1 MRANKLL
8 LLCSSLGVLALLVV
22 AMVQENFLKEWRR
35 IQMTAQARGEELD
48 SRLRQIVVPAL
59 HVSDRC
65 VTCHVGMAPGE
76 QGVAGVSILAPHPN
90 VGHDP
95 AAFGCIICHGGQGRA
110 TDRAD
115 AHGTVPFWPSP
126 MLPREFT
133 SAGCGRC
140 HTHLRVPD
148 LAQLRQGQAL
158 IEQYD
163 CLACHRLNRRG
174 GTLRPGGGGMEGPD
188 LSRVGAT
195 GYRKDW
201 YDGHLRQRAKA
212 AQGPWV
218 ASFAPMAKAD
228 REIIEVVLASSV
240 GAPSL
245 VESKALFHSLG
256 CRGCHRVGG
265 GGGDDGPD
273 LTRIGERDPG
283 RLDFAQVPGAP
294 TLANWLAE
302 HLRNPAALV
311 PGSKMPILPLDEQE
325 IRLLEL
331 YLLSLRR
338 SDVPEAYWPKD
349 RILAERFGER
359 EFAGDGA
366 TLFGS
371 FCAACHGRDGRGMR
385 YPGLPPFPSI
395 ANPDFLTLASDA
407 FLTETVRH
415 GRPGRR
421 MAAWDRD
428 GGLTAVEI
436 ATVVA
441 HIRRLG
447 GGVGQEP
454 DRKPPR
460 WVEGDPDA
468 GKPLFAGSCA
478 GCHGPEG
485 RGGEGPAL
493 HNKVLLGAATDTY
506 LVETIRR
513 GRRGTDMQGF
523 ETPTTIRPALA
534 RGEIESIVSFLRSW
548 EEKKP

>member
-76 QGVAGVSILAPHPN
+76 LGIAGVPVLAPHPN

-95 AAFGCIICHGGQGRA
+95 GAFGCTICHGGQGRA
-110 TDRAD
+110 TDQAD
-115 AHGTVPFWPSP
+115 AHGAVPFWPSP
-126 MLPREFT
+126 MLPRQFT
-133 SAGCGRC
+133 SAGCGSC

-158 IEQYD
+158 IERYD

-188 LSRVGAT
+188 LSRVGAI
-195 GYRKDW
+195 GFRKDW
-201 YDGHLRQRAKA
+201 YEEHLRQRAKA
-212 AQGPWV
+212 GRGPWI
-218 ASFAPMAKAD
+218 ASFAPLEKTD
-228 REIIEVVLASSV
+228 REAIEVVLASSV
-240 GAPSL
+240 GAPTL

-265 GGGDDGPD
+265 VGGDDGPD

-302 HLRNPAALV
+302 HFRNPAALV
-311 PGSKMPILPLDEQE
+311 PGSKMPILPLGEHE
-325 IRLLEL
+325 IRLLNL

-371 FCAACHGRDGRGMR
+371 FCAACHGRDGRGTR
-385 YPGLPPFPSI
+385 YPGMPPFPSV
-395 ANPDFLTLASDA
+395 ANPDFLALASDA

-428 GGLTAVEI
+428 GGLTAAEI

-447 GGVGQEP
+447 GGVRPEP
-454 DRKPPR
+454 ERRGPR
-460 WVEGDPDA
+460 WVAGDAED
-468 GKPLFAGSCA
+468 GRQLFAGSCA
-478 GCHGPEG
+478 GCHGPQG
-485 RGGEGPAL
+485 QGGEGPAL
-493 HNKVLLGAATDTY
+493 RNQILLGAATDTY

-513 GRRGTDMQGF
+513 GRRGTEMQGF
-523 ETPTTIRPALA
+523 ASPTTIRPALA
-534 RGEIESIVSFLRSW
+534 EAEIESIVAFLRTW
-548 EEKKP
+548 EGKKP